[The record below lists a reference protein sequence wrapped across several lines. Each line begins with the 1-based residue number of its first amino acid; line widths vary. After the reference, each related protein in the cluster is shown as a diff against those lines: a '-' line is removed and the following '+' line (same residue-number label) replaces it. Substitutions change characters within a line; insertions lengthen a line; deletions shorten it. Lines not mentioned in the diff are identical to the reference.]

1 MSKCPNISNTYYSRK
16 ELKHSGLE
24 IFSNICDSS
33 TENYTPRLA
42 IIFVL
47 NCFQPTL
54 DTLD

>member
-42 IIFVL
+42 IIFCAKL
-47 NCFQPTL
+47 FSTNT
-54 DTLD
+54 